1 MTARDGLPA
10 VEDRLRDRIA
20 ENLAGI
26 RDRIAAACRQAGRRS
41 DEVTLVAVTKYVA
54 ADVTRLVLEAGCRD
68 LAESRPQVLWEKAAA
83 LADAPAIRWHLVG
96 PLQRNKIRRTLPHLA
111 MLESLDSLRL
121 LEAVEAEAGRLAE
134 AGREAEAGRLAE
146 AGRKAEAGA
155 PGRRLDVLVEV
166 NLTDDPGRSGV
177 APADVPAVVAAA
189 AASRHV
195 RLRGL
200 MGMAARPDA
209 AAADAR
215 RDFARLR
222 EIRDALAGA
231 LPDPTMLA
239 ELSMGMSGDFEAAIL
254 EGSTIVRIG
263 SAVFEGL

>member
-10 VEDRLRDRIA
+10 ASDRLRSRIA

-26 RDRIAAACRQAGRRS
+26 RDRIAAACRQAGRS
-41 DEVTLVAVTKYVA
+41 PEEVTLVAVTKYVA

-68 LAESRPQVLWEKAAA
+68 LAESRPQALWEKAAA
-83 LADAPAIRWHLVG
+83 LVDAPAIRWHLVG
-96 PLQRNKIRRTLPHLA
+96 HLQRNKIRRTLPHLA

-134 AGREAEAGRLAE
+134 AG
-146 AGRKAEAGA
+146 A
-155 PGRRLDVLVEV
+155 PGRRVDVLVEV
-166 NLTDDPGRSGV
+166 NLTDDPGRSGL

-189 AASRHV
+189 AAARHV

-222 EIRDALAGA
+222 EIRDSLAA
-231 LPDPTMLA
+231 TLPDPTILA